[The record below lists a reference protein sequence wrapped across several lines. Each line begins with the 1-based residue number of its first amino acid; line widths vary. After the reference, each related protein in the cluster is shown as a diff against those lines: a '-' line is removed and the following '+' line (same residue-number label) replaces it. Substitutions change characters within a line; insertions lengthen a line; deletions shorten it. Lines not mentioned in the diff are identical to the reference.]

1 MSSGG
6 LPFGRG
12 RRTRALARV
21 RGVRPIARGQSTVEF
36 AVVLFGFLALLAA
49 LGVLWRSVQGGLLVS
64 HALQSAS
71 HHLETVVPGVISD
84 VFLY

>member
-1 MSSGG
+1 M
-6 LPFGRG
+6 
-12 RRTRALARV
+12 
-21 RGVRPIARGQSTVEF
+21 EF
-36 AVVLFGFLALLAA
+36 AVVLFRFLALLAA

>member
-1 MSSGG
+1 M
-6 LPFGRG
+6 
-12 RRTRALARV
+12 
-21 RGVRPIARGQSTVEF
+21 
-36 AVVLFGFLALLAA
+36 LFGFLALLAA
-49 LGVLWRSVQGGLLVS
+49 LGVLWRSVQDGLLVS

>member
-1 MSSGG
+1 M
-6 LPFGRG
+6 
-12 RRTRALARV
+12 LADGARPVV
-21 RGVRPIARGQSTVEF
+21 RGQGTVEF

-49 LGVLWRSVQGGLLVS
+49 LGVLWRSVQDGLLVS

-71 HHLETVVPGVISD
+71 HHLETVVPGVVSD